1 MFPWLWIWAPQL
13 HYPWSGSVVQSI
25 EPDTNWFF
33 DAIPAQAGNG
43 TIEKKAFEVA
53 SYGRQLGLIT
63 EVLIELAKTDT
74 TLSAEAATSLERLR
88 TIRAEIEKIKATDT
102 DSMVDDIESAFGRL
116 QSSNPSEFARL
127 RQRLELLLTE
137 IDPGPHSRKQLQG
150 PSRATKPD

>member
-13 HYPWSGSVVQSI
+13 HYPWSGSVAQRI

-43 TIEKKAFEVA
+43 GIEKKAFEVA

-63 EVLIELAKTDT
+63 EVLIDLAKADT
-74 TLSAEAATSLERLR
+74 TLSAEATTSLERLKS
-88 TIRAEIEKIKATDT
+88 IRSEIEKIKVTDT
-102 DSMVDDIESAFGRL
+102 DSLVREIENAFGRL

-127 RQRLELLLTE
+127 RQRLGQTLTE
-137 IDPGPHSRKQLQG
+137 TVAGPQSLKKLPG
-150 PSRATKPD
+150 PSRAASPD